1 LEKDS
6 EIIIE
11 QMRVITKRDLLID
24 GHVNFICE
32 CPEDIMRQVSIGI
45 MKQAGMVHTK
55 AKESTVSRFLD
66 KLNEYVNKEEES
78 RIRHLQS
85 SNMSNSYSTTTQ
97 RTHAFA

>member
-1 LEKDS
+1 
-6 EIIIE
+6 
-11 QMRVITKRDLLID
+11 MRVITKRDLLID
-24 GHVNFICE
+24 GHIRFLGEANDEV
-32 CPEDIMRQVSIGI
+32 MRQVSIGI

-85 SNMSNSYSTTTQ
+85 SNRGLILQTGK
-97 RTHAFA
+97 